1 MHCLGKQSS
10 HHLEFSYPVER
21 AAYAA
26 LSASDGD
33 YEELE
38 DDFLFI
44 ANEGKVALELVSDSE
59 DDKKGGKAG
68 ILKKPYDAA
77 E

>member
-1 MHCLGKQSS
+1 MSTEK
-10 HHLEFSYPVER
+10 

-26 LSASDGD
+26 LEADDGA

-44 ANEGKVALELVSDSE
+44 ANEGKVALESVDPDQDAKE
-59 DDKKGGKAG
+59 DDEKDTMSGDGKEKKRVVVD
-68 ILKKPYDAA
+68 L
-77 E
+77 